1 MSDNEQMTT
10 GINYD
15 LLVEDSLRNVTR
27 GALAI
32 AEHAGLP
39 GEAHFYITFKT
50 THEGVEMNPELV
62 KGDGDE
68 LTIVLQHQYW
78 DLKVE
83 ERSFSVTL
91 SFSGKPEPL
100 IIPYAAITQF
110 TDPSAG
116 FSLQF
121 DVQEGESDEDDMTD
135 ELSPEA
141 EEETSAEIVS
151 LDSFRSRGKEDN

>member
-50 THEGVEMNPELV
+50 THDGVEVNPELV
-62 KGDGDE
+62 KGEGDE

-83 ERSFSVTL
+83 ERSFSGTL
-91 SFSGKPEPL
+91 SFSAKPERL
-100 IIPYAAITQF
+100 GIPHPAIPQSR
-110 TDPSAG
+110 DRSAG

-121 DVQEGESDEDDMTD
+121 DVQEGDSDEGDIMDDA
-135 ELSPEA
+135 SSEA
-141 EEETSAEIVS
+141 AEETSAEIVS
-151 LDSFRSRGKEDN
+151 LDSFRSRGKEDH